1 MVIFQR
7 MIKISILECFVKLFQ
22 TPIFPHPIIELSHMK
37 YLDAKLKKTQKP
49 VLLWVYNGDEL

>member
-7 MIKISILECFVKLFQ
+7 MIKISILESCKTFSYTNLS
-22 TPIFPHPIIELSHMK
+22 PPLIELSHMK

-49 VLLWVYNGDEL
+49 VLLWLYNVDEM